1 MDSIAWSNQ
10 ISGRL
15 VLNQP
20 VNDFNASQD
29 IVLDGLSLSSIS
41 EDISSS
47 GTIYNLILTPD
58 SFTPNTLSITLAANS
73 ITDAQGVTN
82 AEVTESI
89 DFRPHRVRE
98 SDLLVWWELN
108 SSNLTGGSDPSSIAG
123 CRYGLMPMIHRHL
136 LMTHP
141 MLSASGRIEV
151 VTQEMPRTNWAT
163 CLQFDWRSG
172 RYARP

>member
-1 MDSIAWSNQ
+1 ML
-10 ISGRL
+10 G
-15 VLNQP
+15 
-20 VNDFNASQD
+20 
-29 IVLDGLSLSSIS
+29 GLSLSSIS
-41 EDISSS
+41 EEISSS

-73 ITDAQGVTN
+73 ITDAQGD
-82 AEVTESI
+82 ECGSHRDI

-123 CRYGLMPMIHRHL
+123 LQVWLMPMIHRHL

-141 MLSASGRIEV
+141 MSSASGRIEV
-151 VTQEMPRTNWAT
+151 VTQRCHAPIWAT

>member
-1 MDSIAWSNQ
+1 MGDLGPNARIEVDSIAWSNQ

-41 EDISSS
+41 EEISSS
-47 GTIYNLILTPD
+47 GTIYDLILTPD
-58 SFTPNTLSITLAANS
+58 SYTPNTLSITLAANS

-98 SDLLVWWELN
+98 SDLLVWWE
-108 SSNLTGGSDPSSIAG
+108 IK
-123 CRYGLMPMIHRHL
+123 
-136 LMTHP
+136 
-141 MLSASGRIEV
+141 
-151 VTQEMPRTNWAT
+151 
-163 CLQFDWRSG
+163 FK
-172 RYARP
+172 

>member
-1 MDSIAWSNQ
+1 MLDDVRIGDAPLDVSEVSKLWGNGMGDLGPNARIEVDSIAWSNQ

-47 GTIYNLILTPD
+47 GTIYDLILTPD
-58 SFTPNTLSITLAANS
+58 SYTPNTLSITLAANS

-82 AEVTESI
+82 AKS
-89 DFRPHRVRE
+89 PRV
-98 SDLLVWWELN
+98 
-108 SSNLTGGSDPSSIAG
+108 
-123 CRYGLMPMIHRHL
+123 
-136 LMTHP
+136 
-141 MLSASGRIEV
+141 
-151 VTQEMPRTNWAT
+151 
-163 CLQFDWRSG
+163 
-172 RYARP
+172 